1 MPVLDGNQ
9 AAAEVAYAC
18 NEVIAIYP
26 ITPAS
31 PMGEYSDQ
39 WSSDAKVNLWG
50 EVPRVVELHSEGGAA
65 GTVHGSLQAG
75 SLTTTFT
82 ASQGLLLM
90 LPNMYK
96 IAGELTSTVFHIAAR
111 TVATHALSIFGDH
124 SDVMAARTTGWAM
137 LFGSSVQEAHDFAL
151 ISQMA
156 TLESR
161 VPFLH
166 IFDGFRISHE
176 ESKIDI
182 LAKEDMLALLPMPF
196 IQAHRE
202 RRLSPEHPELRG
214 TAQNPDVF
222 FQSREAANPYYERC
236 PETVSRAMQKFAE
249 RTGRDYQIFEYSG
262 DPGAERVIVTM
273 GSACQT
279 VAETVAAL
287 RQQGERVGLVKVRLF
302 RPFASQAFLQ
312 VLPASVERV
321 AVLDRCR
328 EPGAV
333 GEPLFQDVLA
343 TLSEAGR
350 PVQVLGG
357 RYGLASKEFTPAM
370 VAAVFAELAKPEPRR
385 RFTVGITDDVGHTS
399 LDIDTQFI
407 LEDPESVR
415 AIFWGL
421 GADGTVGANKNSI
434 RIIGDETDAFVQGYF
449 VYDSKKSGARTI
461 SHLRFGP
468 RPIGRPYLIQRASFV
483 AIHQFDF
490 LGRFPVLDEV
500 EPGATVLINS
510 PHAHDQVWPYLPDWF
525 RAKVLAMDLRLYV
538 VGADLLAREL
548 GLGGRINTIMQMCF
562 FHLSGVVEPARALE
576 MIKQAIRDTYSKQGE
591 ITVRRNYAAVD
602 AALEGLKSVAPGPP
616 PQQIDPPKQP
626 QDLVSALVAGHGD
639 DLPVSAFPV
648 DGSYP
653 TGTAHLEKRNLTQEI
668 PVWESDL
675 CIECG
680 KCVYV
685 CPHSVIRAK
694 LVDPKHVVGSPEG
707 FETIPSAFK
716 ELPDL
721 VYTLQVSNQDCTGC
735 RLCVEVCPVKDKSK
749 VSRKA
754 LNMAW
759 LDAPEIQ
766 EIAQRNPQHWEYFL
780 QLPEEAP
787 TGLRWS
793 SVKNLQLRQPLFEFS
808 GACAGCGETPYL
820 RVLSQLLG
828 DHLLIANATG
838 CSSIYGGNLPT
849 TPWSKNRAGHGP
861 AWSNSLFEDNAEF
874 GLGMRL
880 ALDQQQT
887 HARHLVGRLSDRLS
901 PALATRLL
909 AEESSVEEL
918 RQAVAEL
925 RGCLDPEKPLE
936 RDLLALADNLV
947 PHSCWLIGGDGW
959 AYDIGFG
966 GLDHVLAS
974 QARVRVLVLDT
985 EVYSNTGGQSS
996 KATPLGAV
1004 AKFASGGKPTA
1015 KKDLGLLA
1023 MSYGSCYV
1031 ACVAMG
1037 ANESQTIKAIQEAES
1052 FPGPALIVAYSHCI
1066 AHGIDMAKG
1075 MHQQKLAV
1083 DSGSWLLYRYD
1094 PRRREQGLPPL
1105 QLDCKE
1111 PSRPISE
1118 YFGSEGRFRILQQI
1132 HPEEAKNYAVAAQ
1145 AAAHLRWKQYSER
1158 ASQLC

>member
-176 ESKIDI
+176 ESKIDRI
-182 LAKEDMLALLPMPF
+182 DKEDMLALLPMSA

-222 FQSREAANPYYERC
+222 FQSREAANPFYDRC
-236 PETVSRAMQKFAE
+236 PNTVTGAMQSFAE
-249 RTGRDYQIFEYSG
+249 RTGRHYRIFEYFG
-262 DPGAERVIVTM
+262 DPAAERVIVTM

-279 VAETVAAL
+279 VTETVAAL
-287 RQQGERVGLVKVRLF
+287 RQQGERVGLLKVRLF

-399 LDIDTQFI
+399 LDIDSQFI
-407 LEDPESVR
+407 LEDPDSVR

-434 RIIGDETDAFVQGYF
+434 RIIGDETEAFVQGYF

-483 AIHQFDF
+483 AVHQFDF

-500 EPGATVLINS
+500 EPGAIVLVNS
-510 PHAHDQVWPYLPDWF
+510 PHPHDKVWPYLPDWF
-525 RAKVLAMDLRLYV
+525 RAKVLAMGLRLYV
-538 VGADLLAREL
+538 VGADRLARES

-562 FHLSGVVEPARALE
+562 FHLSGVVEPGRALE
-576 MIKQAIRDTYSKQGE
+576 MIKHAIHTTYSKQGE

-602 AALEGLKSVAPGPP
+602 VALEGLKFVAPGPP
-616 PQQIDPPKQP
+616 PHQIHPAEAP
-626 QDLVSALVAGHGD
+626 QNLVSALVAGHGD

-648 DGSYP
+648 DGTYP
-653 TGTAHLEKRNLTQEI
+653 TGTAHLEKRNLTQEV

-694 LVDPKHVVGSPEG
+694 LVDSARVAGAPEG
-707 FETIPSAFK
+707 FVTIPSAFK

-759 LDAPEIQ
+759 LDAPESN
-766 EIAQRNPQHWEYFL
+766 EIAGRNPQHWDYFL

-787 TGLRWS
+787 AGLRWS
-793 SVKNLQLRQPLFEFS
+793 SVKNIQLRQPLFEFS

-820 RVLSQLLG
+820 RVLSQLFG

-849 TPWSKNRAGHGP
+849 TPWSKTRAGHGP

-880 ALDQQQT
+880 ALDQQRN
-887 HARHLVGRLSDRLS
+887 HARHLVGRLSGCLS
-901 PALATRLL
+901 PALAARLL
-909 AEESSVEEL
+909 AEESSVQEL

-925 RGCLDPEKPLE
+925 RGCLDPEMPLE
-936 RDLLALADNLV
+936 RDLLALADNLI
-947 PHSCWLIGGDGW
+947 PHSCWLVGGDGW

-974 QARVRVLVLDT
+974 QARVRALVLDT

-1004 AKFASGGKPTA
+1004 AKFSSGGKPTA

-1023 MSYGSCYV
+1023 MGYGSCYV

-1075 MHQQKLAV
+1075 MQQQKLAV
-1083 DSGSWLLYRYD
+1083 DCGSWLLYRYD
-1094 PRRREQGLPPL
+1094 PRRRELGLPPL
-1105 QLDCKE
+1105 QLDCRQ
-1111 PSRPISE
+1111 PSRPIAE
-1118 YFGSEGRFRILQQI
+1118 YFSSEGRFRILQQM
-1132 HPEEAKNYAVAAQ
+1132 HPEEAENYAVAAQ
-1145 AAAHLRWKQYSER
+1145 TAADLRWKQYSER